1 MIYIIFVGI
10 FHLLFALVSR
20 IELHVLNEMQLIIF
34 IIFFPGTTSKLLI
47 LRTVLSVVV
56 VCCLNQR
63 SILKL
68 ISCMTGECYLRR
80 LAGPDL

>member
-1 MIYIIFVGI
+1 VIYIIFAGI

-34 IIFFPGTTSKLLI
+34 IIFPGTTSKLLI

-56 VCCLNQR
+56 VCCLNQ
-63 SILKL
+63 STILKL
-68 ISCMTGECYLRR
+68 ISCMNCECYLRR